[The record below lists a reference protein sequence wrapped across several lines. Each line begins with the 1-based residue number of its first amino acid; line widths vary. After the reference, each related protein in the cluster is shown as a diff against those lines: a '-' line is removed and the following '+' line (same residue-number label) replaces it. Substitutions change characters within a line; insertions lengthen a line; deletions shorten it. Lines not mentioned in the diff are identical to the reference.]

1 MSIRIIQTAISL
13 LKSIHPT
20 PTRSRVDEKRV
31 RGLKTEKNLPP
42 KGGKMT
48 VSKVLIV
55 EDSAIFRKLLK
66 DTLRSQFPSMDIF
79 EAADGK
85 EAMQRILSDPP
96 DLIFMDIKL
105 PGESGLELTAK
116 IKAKHPDVIVII
128 LTSYDSPEYRQAA
141 DQVKANH
148 FLSKGSSSKES
159 ILTLV
164 ESALAGR

>member
-1 MSIRIIQTAISL
+1 MKDA
-13 LKSIHPT
+13 K
-20 PTRSRVDEKRV
+20 
-31 RGLKTEKNLPP
+31 KTEKHLPHQ
-42 KGGKMT
+42 GGKT
-48 VSKVLIV
+48 KVSRALIV

-66 DTLRSQFPSMDIF
+66 ETLRSRFPSMEIF
-79 EAADGK
+79 EAADGE
-85 EAMQRILSDPP
+85 EAMQRIISNPP

-116 IKAKHPDVIVII
+116 IKAKYPDAIVII

-141 DQVKANH
+141 DQVKADH

-159 ILTLV
+159 ILTVV

>member
-1 MSIRIIQTAISL
+1 
-13 LKSIHPT
+13 
-20 PTRSRVDEKRV
+20 
-31 RGLKTEKNLPP
+31 
-42 KGGKMT
+42 MT
-48 VSKVLIV
+48 VSKALIV

-66 DTLRSQFPSMDIF
+66 DALRSRFPSMEIF
-79 EAADGK
+79 EAADGG
-85 EAMQRILSDPP
+85 EAIQRILSNPP

-116 IKAKHPDVIVII
+116 IKAKYPDVIVII

-141 DQVKANH
+141 DQVKANY
-148 FLSKGSSSKES
+148 FLSKGSSNKES